1 MPIRMSRQ
9 PELHHHHHQPSL
21 LLQSTGKSD
30 EDVKGAITNQCSAC
44 QCVREQPAK
53 LLFSVGGEI

>member
-1 MPIRMSRQ
+1 MPIKMSRQ
-9 PELHHHHHQPSL
+9 PELRHHHHQPSL
-21 LLQSTGKSD
+21 LLQSTGKS

-53 LLFSVGGEI
+53 LLFSVEGEI